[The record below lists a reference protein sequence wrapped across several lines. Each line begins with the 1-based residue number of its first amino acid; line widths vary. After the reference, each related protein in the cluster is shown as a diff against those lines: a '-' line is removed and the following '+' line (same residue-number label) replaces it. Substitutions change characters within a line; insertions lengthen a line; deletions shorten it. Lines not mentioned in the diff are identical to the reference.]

1 MQSSCYAPPVKRPSP
16 SIAIVGGGRLG
27 TALVLHLFRAGYHI
41 AEILSR
47 DSQSSLADAGKLARR
62 VKSDASSFRNARL
75 DAELVWFCVPD
86 SDIAS
91 VAGKLSAFGWR
102 EKGKIVF
109 HSSGVLTS
117 DVLESLRKRGAAVAS
132 VHPLMTFV
140 RGSVPDLAEV
150 PFAIEGDGP
159 AVQVAF
165 KVVRDLGGTP
175 VRIRKEDKVSYH
187 AFATMIC
194 PLLVAL
200 LAAAEEPAGAAGL
213 SRKIARCRMMP
224 IIQQTLANYATLGP
238 AKSFSGPIVRGDVK
252 TIKQHLKALAKAPA
266 AKRAYIALAE
276 SALEYL
282 PNRNRREI
290 ERLLRNSV
298 RD

>member
-1 MQSSCYAPPVKRPSP
+1 MKRPSLA
-16 SIAIVGGGRLG
+16 IAIVGGGRLG
-27 TALVLHLFRAGYHI
+27 TALALHLFRAGYHI
-41 AEILSR
+41 AEIVSR
-47 DSQSSLADAGKLARR
+47 DSQSSLVDAKKLARR
-62 VKSDASSFRNARL
+62 VESDASSFRNARL
-75 DAELVWFCVPD
+75 DADLVWFCVPD
-86 SDIAS
+86 SDIGS
-91 VAGKLSAFGWR
+91 VAAKLSAFGWW
-102 EKGKIVF
+102 EKGKIAF

-117 DVLESLRKRGAAVAS
+117 DVLQALRKRGAAVAS

-140 RGSVPDLAEV
+140 RGSVPDLAAV

-159 AVQVAF
+159 AVQHAF

-175 VRIRKEDKVSYH
+175 GRIRKEDKVSYH

-200 LAAAEEPAGAAGL
+200 LAAAEETAGAAGL
-213 SRKIARCRMMP
+213 SREIARRRMMP
-224 IIQQTLANYATLGP
+224 IIRQTLANYAKVGP
-238 AKSFSGPIVRGDVK
+238 AKSFSGPIVRGDVE

-276 SALEYL
+276 SSLEYL

-290 ERLLRNSV
+290 ERLLRNFV